1 MSLIDPTRIVNNFIA
16 LGVIAWIF
24 FMIYSKMDKEKTKD
38 TINKLKNLFGRE
50 KE

>member
-1 MSLIDPTRIVNNFIA
+1 MPLIDPSRVFNNLIA

-24 FMIYSKMDKEKTKD
+24 FMIYSKMDKERVRS
-38 TINKLKNLFGRE
+38 TIDGLKNLFGGK